1 MLSGEF
7 QAKVNT
13 LHSDLESL
21 QSFHRKME
29 EAFSMIIT
37 WIINK
42 WAREGNFSFLLNS
55 LRLEFNG
62 TL

>member
-21 QSFHRKME
+21 QSFHRKTE

-42 WAREGNFSFLLNS
+42 WAKKGDFPFLFIS
-55 LRLEFNG
+55 PRL
-62 TL
+62 

>member
-42 WAREGNFSFLLNS
+42 WAKKGDFPFLFIS
-55 LRLEFNG
+55 HRL
-62 TL
+62 